1 MPGARLRGVTDAAL
15 EHLLPALRARWAA
28 DVGTGAAADEA
39 FDALVAR
46 HAEPHRRYHTARH
59 VAHVLRVVQR
69 LAEPAGL
76 DELRARVV
84 RLAAWYHDAIY
95 DPHAA
100 AGANERASAALA
112 GRSLAALGEADA
124 VVAEVERLVVLTAGH
139 EPTAD
144 DRAGQ
149 VLVDADLDVLA
160 AQPAVYD
167 AYRRNVRAEYAHVD
181 DDGWRAGR
189 AVFLRGMIGRP
200 HLYLLAIEPERE
212 PRARANLAAELADLG
227 GSVGG
232 P

>member
-1 MPGARLRGVTDAAL
+1 MPGARLRAVS
-15 EHLLPALRARWAA
+15 EVERELRARWAA
-28 DVGTGAAADEA
+28 DVGAGSAAD
-39 FDALVAR
+39 DALRALLVR

-59 VAHVLRVVQR
+59 VAHVLRAVQR

-76 DELRARVV
+76 DESRARVV

-95 DPHAA
+95 DPRAA

-112 GRSLAALGEADA
+112 CRALGALGEADA
-124 VVAEVERLVVLTAGH
+124 VGAEVERLVLLTAGH
-139 EPTAD
+139 EPALD
-144 DRAGQ
+144 DQAGQ

-160 AQPAVYD
+160 AESAAYD
-167 AYRRNVRAEYAHVD
+167 AYRRGVRTEYAHVD

-189 AVFLRGMIGRP
+189 AVFLRGMIERP
-200 HLYLLAIEPERE
+200 RLYMLTVEPERE

>member
-1 MPGARLRGVTDAAL
+1 MPGARLRAVTGAGL

-28 DVGTGAAADEA
+28 VIGTGAAADEA

-59 VAHVLRVVQR
+59 VSHVLRAVER

-76 DELRARVV
+76 DASRARVV

-95 DPHAA
+95 DPRAA
-100 AGANERASAALA
+100 AGTNERASAALA
-112 GRSLAALGEADA
+112 CRSLTALGEADA
-124 VVAEVERLVVLTAGH
+124 VVVEVERLVMLTAGH
-139 EPTAD
+139 EPTVD
-144 DRAGQ
+144 DRVGQ

-167 AYRRNVRAEYAHVD
+167 AYRRGVRAEYAHVD

-189 AVFLRGMIGRP
+189 AAFLRGMIERP
-200 HLYLLAIEPERE
+200 RLYMLTVEPERE